1 MKKLQNPPSARTGAS
16 LPNGDRRNGHAGP
29 NGHTPRANTNPSR
42 LKNCSAIHDQARELT
57 SLFVSLTRQ
66 LFVVD
71 DLVAELPLR
80 QLRVCMVLYDGP
92 RTMSALSR
100 ELGVSLSAM
109 TQIAD
114 RLERA
119 HLVKRSFEGNDRR
132 VRCLQLT
139 PRGQKI
145 MRLREEARIQR
156 AQSVVERMPEPTREH
171 VIQSMR
177 ALLSM
182 THSQL
187 NSNAEPAPQNGH
199 G

>member
-1 MKKLQNPPSARTGAS
+1 MKKVLSNPSARRVVQS
-16 LPNGDRRNGHAGP
+16 ENGNGHNGHNGHAVRDGVDS
-29 NGHTPRANTNPSR
+29 GG
-42 LKNCSAIHDQARELT
+42 LKACPTIHDQSRELT

-66 LFVVD
+66 LLVVD
-71 DLVAELPLR
+71 DFVAELPLR
-80 QLRVCMVLYDGP
+80 QLRVCVVLYDGP
-92 RTMSALSR
+92 RSMSALSR

-119 HLVKRSFEGNDRR
+119 RLVKRSFEGTDRR

-139 PRGQKI
+139 PRGHRI

-156 AQSVVERMPEPTREH
+156 AQSVVERMPESTREQ

-177 ALLSM
+177 TLLSV
-182 THSQL
+182 TESQL
-187 NSNAEPAPQNGH
+187 NSDAELASQNGH
-199 G
+199 R